1 MSEASEMTKKQM
13 VQILAYFR
21 VVYTN
26 GAEPD
31 EKTAA
36 VWFDLFK
43 GYPYELVWA
52 AARQLV
58 RTWESSA
65 GTMPSPAVLMNVIK
79 QMDPNEDT
87 AIGMWREAE
96 KAIRKGTRLS
106 PEDFDKLPE
115 PVRMYF
121 GSTTAIR
128 ELALMPQDAV
138 TNERARFLRQAQSL
152 IDKAEARRGLPPDV
166 QKILDGAM
174 LRITSGGD
182 MR

>member
-1 MSEASEMTKKQM
+1 MTEMSKKQM

-43 GYPYELVWA
+43 DYPYELVWA
-52 AARQLV
+52 AARQVV

-65 GTMPSPAVLMNVIK
+65 GTMPSPAVLMNAIR
-79 QMDPNEDT
+79 QISPDQDT
-87 AIGMWREAE
+87 SIGMWREAE

-106 PEDFDKLPE
+106 GEDFEKLPE

-128 ELALMPQDAV
+128 ELALAPQHEVA
-138 TNERARFLRQAQSL
+138 NERARFLKQAQAL
-152 IDKAEARRGLPPDV
+152 ADKAEARKGLPPDM

-182 MR
+182 RR